1 MEKIFTT
8 REIERKKN
16 RIKELQWDGKD
27 HIGELEK
34 YIKAKNADF
43 GKEIE
48 KALVRGL
55 KIFLEEEKSFGKTRV
70 LISEKQG
77 IGRSLFCTWITSL
90 IPNVITESFFFKMK
104 KEKLLLETYNYRGKS
119 IIMNGQK
126 KHLHGKRMFYF

>member
-8 REIERKKN
+8 REIERMKN
-16 RIKELQWDGKD
+16 RIKKLQWDGKD

-55 KIFLEEEKSFGKTRV
+55 KIFLEEEKSFGKTRDWKKCFLYV
-70 LISEKQG
+70 DNKFNSKCNNRI
-77 IGRSLFCTWITSL
+77 LFFQNEERKAIVR
-90 IPNVITESFFFKMK
+90 NV
-104 KEKLLLETYNYRGKS
+104 
-119 IIMNGQK
+119 
-126 KHLHGKRMFYF
+126 